1 MNETYVKHLQGMVR
15 IPTLSN
21 SDMEKMDFSQFA
33 KFHDYLAETYPVL
46 HEKMEKKIIGRAGL
60 LYKLTGKKS
69 DKLPVLLMAH
79 QDVVPEG
86 DHAKWLHAP
95 YSAEIA
101 DGCIWGRGSTDCK
114 CVIMAEME
122 AVEALLKEGFQPD
135 YDLYLAYGYNEEVQ
149 AEEKSAREIV
159 EYLAAQGVTLGC
171 VFDEGSGVSDGRAM
185 GFDGFV
191 CNVELGE
198 KAFQDYEIYK
208 DCDGGHSMEP
218 GQGTALGSV
227 ARAVAAIEA
236 NPFPYRLTDI
246 VENQL
251 KAQSRC
257 MTGPKAAVY
266 ADPRGNWEQLCAMA
280 KEDKKLDSLLHTTCA
295 VTMASGS
302 QQSNILPEHA
312 SMVMNCRVLQGDTQ
326 ERMMAHFRS
335 IIPADVSIRK
345 LVGNDP
351 APASPVDGRP
361 YKLIEEAARALYG
374 ENTLVIPGLL
384 AGGTD
389 SRFYAPICEN
399 VFRYAGF
406 FKDDRWG
413 PAHQVNE
420 RIPCDALESGVK
432 FYRELLLRY

>member
-1 MNETYVKHLQGMVR
+1 
-15 IPTLSN
+15 
-21 SDMEKMDFSQFA
+21 
-33 KFHDYLAETYPVL
+33 
-46 HEKMEKKIIGRAGL
+46 
-60 LYKLTGKKS
+60 
-69 DKLPVLLMAH
+69 
-79 QDVVPEG
+79 
-86 DHAKWLHAP
+86 
-95 YSAEIA
+95 
-101 DGCIWGRGSTDCK
+101 
-114 CVIMAEME
+114 
-122 AVEALLKEGFQPD
+122 
-135 YDLYLAYGYNEEVQ
+135 
-149 AEEKSAREIV
+149 
-159 EYLAAQGVTLGC
+159 
-171 VFDEGSGVSDGRAM
+171 
-185 GFDGFV
+185 
-191 CNVELGE
+191 
-198 KAFQDYEIYK
+198 
-208 DCDGGHSMEP
+208 
-218 GQGTALGSV
+218 
-227 ARAVAAIEA
+227 
-236 NPFPYRLTDI
+236 
-246 VENQL
+246 
-251 KAQSRC
+251 
-257 MTGPKAAVY
+257 MTGPKAAIY

-312 SMVMNCRVLQGDTQ
+312 SMIMNCRVLQGDT
-326 ERMMAHFRS
+326 EESMMAHFCS
-335 IIPADVSIRK
+335 VIPEDVSIRK

>member
-1 MNETYVKHLQGMVR
+1 MNEIYVKHLQGMVQ
-15 IPTLSN
+15 IPTLSS
-21 SDMEKMDFSQFA
+21 SDMEKMDFSQFE
-33 KFHDYLAETYPVL
+33 KFHNYLAECYPVL

-60 LYKLTGKKS
+60 LYKLEGTKS

-86 DHAKWLHAP
+86 DHAKWHHPP
-95 YSAEIA
+95 YSGEIA

-122 AVEALLKEGFQPD
+122 AVEALLKEGFMPD

-149 AEEKSAREIV
+149 AKEKSAREIV
-159 EYLAAQGVTLGC
+159 AYLAEQGVKLGC
-171 VFDEGSGVSDGRAM
+171 VFDEGSGVSDGSSM
-185 GFDGFV
+185 GFNGYV

-208 DCDGGHSMEP
+208 DSPGGHSMHP

-227 ARAVAAIEA
+227 ARAVVAIEA
-236 NPFPYRLTDI
+236 NPFPYRLTEI

-251 KAQSRC
+251 KALAQC
-257 MTGPKAAVY
+257 MTGEKAEIY
-266 ADPRGNWEQLCAMA
+266 ADPKGNFEKLCALA
-280 KEDKKLDSLLHTTCA
+280 KEDKQLDALLHTTCA

-312 SMVMNCRVLQGDTQ
+312 SMIMNCRVLQGDT
-326 ERMMAHFRS
+326 EESMMAHFRS
-335 IIPADVSIRK
+335 IIPEDVCIRRI
-345 LVGNDP
+345 VGEDP

-361 YKLIEEAARALYG
+361 FKLIGEIAKTLYG

-389 SRFYAPICEN
+389 SRFYSAICDN

-406 FKDDRWG
+406 FKDNRWG

-420 RIPCDALESGVK
+420 CIPCDVLESGVK